1 MIEIINTYFIKGVAM
16 QKMRVF
22 IAALIVTLFGL
33 NAANKPNA
41 AKLAQ
46 MQKESQK
53 RINDFGALL
62 KELFSMDFAAF
73 KKRVPS
79 VSEQRQGLL
88 LLSMATPKALR
99 KSEFGDVKDE
109 REKVLFLASKMKDK
123 SGGGGVL
130 YWAYNNN
137 DKDAIQKLKKM
148 GYLSSQALAV
158 AIALKDERIMNS
170 LLKEGVEVT
179 SDSIR
184 ALIASPKFSEDEK
197 SKKLLKKL
205 LPKVKNL
212 NQLDKSGWNLLD
224 YAANAEAAQILLDA
238 GVRFRK
244 NADALASHV
253 VTVGMFQEIA
263 KRNQSRLT
271 KSQSESLKN
280 DIKGK
285 AELIEF
291 YIKQGADP
299 LERGKQGKSAMDI
312 AKKEGLDE
320 VIAIFQKKKK

>member
-1 MIEIINTYFIKGVAM
+1 M

-33 NAANKPNA
+33 NAANKPSA

-62 KELFSMDFAAF
+62 KELYSMDFAAF

-79 VSEQRQGLL
+79 VSERYQGLL
-88 LLSMATPKALR
+88 LLSMATPKASR
-99 KSEFGDVKDE
+99 RSGFEDVKDE
-109 REKVLFLASKMKDK
+109 REKILFLASKMKDK
-123 SGGGGVL
+123 SGGGGVI

-148 GYLSSQALAV
+148 GYLPSEALAV
-158 AIALKDERIMNS
+158 ALALKDERIMNS

-184 ALIASPKFSEDEK
+184 ALIISPESLKDEK

-205 LPKVKNL
+205 LPKVKNI
-212 NQLDKSGWNLLD
+212 NQLDRSGWNLLD
-224 YAANAEAAQILLDA
+224 YAQNVETAQVLLDA
-238 GVRFRK
+238 GVKLRK
-244 NADALASHV
+244 HKDVLSHRL
-253 VTVGMFQEIA
+253 GLINMLQDIA
-263 KRNQSRLT
+263 KRKPSRDI
-271 KSQSESLKN
+271 KN
-280 DIKGK
+280 DIKNRI
-285 AELIEF
+285 ELIEF
-291 YIKQGADP
+291 YVKQGADP
-299 LERGKQGKSAMDI
+299 LKKNEQGKSAMDI
-312 AKKEGLDE
+312 AKENGLDE